1 MSNLGNRSHP
11 SESAND
17 IAELRQLVVQIQDS
31 ICKGPDSIREH
42 LRKIEEK
49 LENTTTKADL
59 DNLELNRSKEVLK
72 TLRRTIVFIVLGTV
86 VIIAVLII
94 LLSLTSQSQI

>member
-1 MSNLGNRSHP
+1 MSDLGNSSQP
-11 SESAND
+11 GESANN
-17 IAELRQLVVQIQDS
+17 IADLRQLVRQIDDS
-31 ICKGPDSIREH
+31 ICEGPDSIREH
-42 LRKIEEK
+42 LRKIEGK
-49 LENTTTKADL
+49 LENTATKTDL

-94 LLSLTSQSQI
+94 LLVIIADQ